1 MHPVP
6 EGREGPEGLLTS
18 EGSPVP
24 PGSAPDAARG
34 SPPAVSRAPL
44 SGRTILVT
52 RPAGQG
58 RSLACRLEAVGAT
71 PVLLPTIR
79 IADPRDRGPLLE
91 AAYRVETYDW
101 IVLTSVNGVRRLL
114 AALAE
119 RGLGGAA
126 LAGRR
131 VAAIGPATAA
141 ALHAAGATGV
151 TVPRAYRAEALV
163 EAILAAEAPAGV
175 DRPGDADPAPRGP
188 GPSGVS
194 AGALEGRRILVPRA
208 AEARA
213 VLIERLR
220 AAGARVDVV
229 AAYETRIEHA
239 AAARLERL
247 LSERALDWVTF
258 TSSSTVRAFV
268 DLVGARTGGAR
279 VAAIGP
285 ITAATAADLAI
296 PADAVAREYT
306 TRGLVEAIVEAERSA
321 PGRGRRSRTPGAS
334 ATRSGETRAGGDG

>member
-24 PGSAPDAARG
+24 PGSGPDAARR
-34 SPPAVSRAPL
+34 SPLAVSRAPL

-58 RSLACRLEAVGAT
+58 RSLARRLESAGAI

-79 IADPRDRGPLLE
+79 IADPRDRAPLLE
-91 AAYRVETYDW
+91 AADRLETYDW

-119 RGLGGAA
+119 RGSGGAA

-141 ALHAAGATGV
+141 ALRAAGATGV

-163 EAILAAEAPAGV
+163 EAILAAEAPTRAVGTA
-175 DRPGDADPAPRGP
+175 PSDA
-188 GPSGVS
+188 S
-194 AGALEGRRILVPRA
+194 AGALEGRRVLVPRA

-229 AAYETRIEHA
+229 PAYETRIEHA

-285 ITAATAADLAI
+285 ITAATAADLTI

-306 TRGLVEAIVEAERSA
+306 TRGLVDAIVEAERSA
-321 PGRGRRSRTPGAS
+321 PGGGRRTRAPGAG
-334 ATRSGETRAGGDG
+334 ARRSGETRAGGDG

>member
-58 RSLACRLEAVGAT
+58 RSLARRLESAGAI

-91 AAYRVETYDW
+91 AAHRVETYDW

-163 EAILAAEAPAGV
+163 EAILAAEAPTRAVG
-175 DRPGDADPAPRGP
+175 PAP
-188 GPSGVS
+188 SDAS

-229 AAYETRIEHA
+229 PAYETRIEHA

>member
-24 PGSAPDAARG
+24 PGSAPDAARR

-58 RSLACRLEAVGAT
+58 RSLARRLESAGAI

-79 IADPRDRGPLLE
+79 IADPRDRAPLLE
-91 AAYRVETYDW
+91 AADRLETYDW

-119 RGLGGAA
+119 RGSGGAA

-141 ALHAAGATGV
+141 ALRAAGATGV

-163 EAILAAEAPAGV
+163 EAILAAEAPTRAVG
-175 DRPGDADPAPRGP
+175 PAP
-188 GPSGVS
+188 SDAS

-229 AAYETRIEHA
+229 PAYETRIEHA

-285 ITAATAADLAI
+285 ITAATAADLTI

-321 PGRGRRSRTPGAS
+321 PGGGRRTRAPGAG
-334 ATRSGETRAGGDG
+334 ARRSGETRAGGDG

>member
-24 PGSAPDAARG
+24 PGSAPDAARR

-58 RSLACRLEAVGAT
+58 RSLARRLESAGAI

-79 IADPRDRGPLLE
+79 IADPRDRAPLLE
-91 AAYRVETYDW
+91 AADRLETYDW
-101 IVLTSVNGVRRLL
+101 IVLTSVNGVHRLR

-141 ALHAAGATGV
+141 ALRAAGATGV

-163 EAILAAEAPAGV
+163 EAILAAEAPTRAVG
-175 DRPGDADPAPRGP
+175 PAP
-188 GPSGVS
+188 SDAS

-229 AAYETRIEHA
+229 PAYETRIEHA

-285 ITAATAADLAI
+285 ITAATAADLTI

-306 TRGLVEAIVEAERSA
+306 TRGLVDAIVEAERSA
-321 PGRGRRSRTPGAS
+321 PGGGRRTRAPGAG
-334 ATRSGETRAGGDG
+334 ARRSGETRAGGDG

>member
-24 PGSAPDAARG
+24 PGSAPDAARR

-58 RSLACRLEAVGAT
+58 RSLARRLESAGAI

-79 IADPRDRGPLLE
+79 IADPRDRAPLLE
-91 AAYRVETYDW
+91 AADRLETYDW

-119 RGLGGAA
+119 RGSGGAA

-131 VAAIGPATAA
+131 VAAIGPATAS
-141 ALHAAGATGV
+141 ALRAAGATGV

-163 EAILAAEAPAGV
+163 EAILAAEAPTRAVG
-175 DRPGDADPAPRGP
+175 PAP
-188 GPSGVS
+188 SDAS

-229 AAYETRIEHA
+229 PAYETRIEHA

-285 ITAATAADLAI
+285 ITAATAADLTI